1 MSLFDDYTGFDTS
14 IYKRK
19 SNPNDLKGIDTG
31 KIGNNK
37 YVNYTLDD
45 FERDQDTTRAGALEL
60 LGGVKLEGLK
70 PIAPTLEQPETVL
83 GKVGQFLGMG
93 TDPNTTK
100 TELINGK
107 VVGARRPDNIVTR
120 PLAGLVDFMTFGITD
135 TDQRGGLFGG
145 KHSGSGYGGKQKL
158 DYQLPKVIKEALA
171 EADKPKKVDE
181 GSKNAVDNIKEFY
194 KAQMEYEKAMDP
206 FDRKG
211 RILDAAIESA
221 NMRANMPFI
230 TNTMKDLSTFKQ
242 RQLLDAEKIKQ
253 ALPNAQ
259 QARLLAADQGF
270 KTQADAIA
278 NQQDAATRFAAVG
291 MLPRSISFSA

>member
-1 MSLFDDYTGFDTS
+1 MAKTS
-14 IYKRK
+14 PLVRIL
-19 SNPNDLKGIDTG
+19 S
-31 KIGNNK
+31 
-37 YVNYTLDD
+37 
-45 FERDQDTTRAGALEL
+45 GALGDL
-60 LGGVKLEGLK
+60 
-70 PIAPTLEQPETVL
+70 
-83 GKVGQFLGMG
+83 
-93 TDPNTTK
+93 
-100 TELINGK
+100 
-107 VVGARRPDNIVTR
+107 
-120 PLAGLVDFMTFGITD
+120 ITD
-135 TDQRGGLFGG
+135 RMTPKGALDELMDMKRPPENENKDIPEFKIENPAPPIPVSG
-145 KHSGSGYGGKQKL
+145 KKRLIY
-158 DYQLPKVIKEALA
+158 
-171 EADKPKKVDE
+171 
-181 GSKNAVDNIKEFY
+181 KNAVDNIKEFY